1 MYGKKSA
8 GSIPALFLSLLT
20 YVLCA
25 SNLYP
30 AGIPFREIKPA
41 APVPGAKIR
50 TSGPAKL
57 RAKLEMEI
65 CLVNT
70 VPEQYQKAG

>member
-1 MYGKKSA
+1 MEKRVPVQYRHSFY
-8 GSIPALFLSLLT
+8 PFLT

-50 TSGPAKL
+50 TSRSG
-57 RAKLEMEI
+57 
-65 CLVNT
+65 
-70 VPEQYQKAG
+70 